1 MTGVQTCAL
10 PILTTPEVEEK
21 ILLMEKDERV
31 RYAVADPSIF
41 IRNGGP
47 SIAENMPKC
56 KWRRGDNK
64 RKPGWEQ
71 LRNRLVGEIIN
82 GVETPM
88 IYFGD
93 DCEDSIRT
101 IPTLQHDE
109 TDTEDLDTDGEDHAA
124 DETRYAV
131 MSRPWN
137 PAPPIVVESGLQ
149 MPKHPSQMTFQELVS
164 ANTRKR
170 QAQSW

>member
-1 MTGVQTCAL
+1 
-10 PILTTPEVEEK
+10 
-21 ILLMEKDERV
+21 
-31 RYAVADPSIF
+31 
-41 IRNGGP
+41 
-47 SIAENMPKC
+47 
-56 KWRRGDNK
+56 
-64 RKPGWEQ
+64 
-71 LRNRLVGEIIN
+71 
-82 GVETPM
+82 M